1 MCCLKLAIGGFL
13 CEKSLLLSSDIQL
26 IITQPIGDLKAFKV
40 LSVFTFFLSPDQ
52 TSLLS
57 PSLAPLSSH
66 STSLLYTVCNAQPS
80 LSRRK
85 QVWVRQQQQG
95 PPHSSAVTHRLKT
108 ARGALVC
115 TLNQLTGL
123 FSTEQSTH
131 CACLH
136 PCSLADILVPLHL
149 NIFAIRTVM

>member
-1 MCCLKLAIGGFL
+1 MERFISGVLSQVGHRWISLRKITVVIKWHPADHHSADRWLKSCWSYFCVYLFPPQPWSNL
-13 CEKSLLLSSDIQL
+13 TS
-26 IITQPIGDLKAFKV
+26 QPI
-40 LSVFTFFLSPDQ
+40 
-52 TSLLS
+52 
-57 PSLAPLSSH
+57 PSPLSLPTALH
-66 STSLLYTVCNAQPS
+66 SFTQPS

-131 CACLH
+131 CAACLH
-136 PCSLADILVPLHL
+136 PCSLADILLPLHL
-149 NIFAIRTVM
+149 NIF